1 MTDPVYILGAGM
13 HPWGKWGR
21 NFTEYGV
28 VAARAAL
35 RDAGTTMV
43 TEIDGSIIAQIPQ
56 FEAGVL
62 RAEVR
67 PAHGQTPYLRFGSW
81 PMYALAALLL
91 GLALVL
97 RPRAHPWARQC

>member
-1 MTDPVYILGAGM
+1 
-13 HPWGKWGR
+13 
-21 NFTEYGV
+21 
-28 VAARAAL
+28 
-35 RDAGTTMV
+35 
-43 TEIDGSIIAQIPQ
+43 QIPQ

-97 RPRAHPWARQC
+97 RPRAHPWARQL